1 MADCKRVN
9 LVVDNPWKRIANEWR
24 HKREGEMEHKTGQY
38 LICGFFKCRQVYR
51 QGRNGHSKWQ
61 AL

>member
-38 LICGFFKCRQVYR
+38 LICGFFKCR
-51 QGRNGHSKWQ
+51 
-61 AL
+61 